1 MVARMDPRLVAEI
14 LTLHDKV
21 RRSYSRNLRW
31 QLTCVAYHINPEV
44 FALPVEHRRP
54 PPSHV
59 SNMYRMGY
67 RLAQLLH
74 IDMPVSAS
82 MYEIGKLL
90 LAVETRL
97 LNIPEART
105 EEIDFV

>member
-1 MVARMDPRLVAEI
+1 MVARMDPRTVAEI

-59 SNMYRMGY
+59 SNMYQMAY
-67 RLAQLLH
+67 RLAKLLH
-74 IDMPVSAS
+74 LSIPVSAS

-90 LAVETRL
+90 LKAETLL
-97 LNIPEART
+97 LNIPEAAT